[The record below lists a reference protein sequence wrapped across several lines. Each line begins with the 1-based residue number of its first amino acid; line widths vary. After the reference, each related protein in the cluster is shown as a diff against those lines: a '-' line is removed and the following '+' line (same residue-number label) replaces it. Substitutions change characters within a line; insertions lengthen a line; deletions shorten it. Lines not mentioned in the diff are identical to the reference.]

1 MVKKA
6 QVLCKYSHEDTKAR
20 RNLRFKIEDL
30 RFEESAAGGRL
41 FIFPVDKIYL
51 PIPVPKVFKRI
62 GVWLLL
68 RYRKRQYGF
77 TFRKI
82 KLTQNKYAI
91 VDPEDYEK
99 LNQYNWYA
107 KDNGYTF
114 YAERKMRQFGKR
126 RTIRMHRQIMHAPPD
141 KVVDHKNH
149 HGWDNRKENL
159 QVVSQQENTWNSERG
174 KNTGSSKYKGVNY
187 DKAHRKYRATLCHNR
202 GKIHLGYF
210 ESEIEAAR
218 AYDEAVKKYRGE
230 FAVLNFS

>member
-1 MVKKA
+1 MRNPPQADKFSIFTMVKFIIPTPVFIPA
-6 QVLCKYSHEDTKAR
+6 FIERLCVWFVLRHREK
-20 RNLRFKIEDL
+20 
-30 RFEESAAGGRL
+30 
-41 FIFPVDKIYL
+41 
-51 PIPVPKVFKRI
+51 
-62 GVWLLL
+62 
-68 RYRKRQYGF
+68 QYGF
-77 TFRKI
+77 AFRKI
-82 KLTQNKYAI
+82 KLTKGKYAI

-99 LNQYNWYA
+99 LNQYKWYT

-114 YAERKMRQFGKR
+114 YAERKMRQFGKK

-187 DKAHRKYRATLCHNR
+187 DKAHRKYRATLCHNS

-210 ESEIEAAR
+210 ENEIDAAR
-218 AYDEAVKKYRGE
+218 AYDETAKKYRGE
-230 FAVLNFS
+230 FAVLNLPQSSPR